1 MVTAA
6 EKKTG
11 TLAAAKPSMPRSLP
25 LVMVFLAVVTGIFCD
40 RYLGFSIHSWW
51 VGSVCSWCLWWGLI
65 RGHRNQLA
73 AISLLTSVAALAG
86 AWHHWQWH
94 LFADNNL
101 GFAVQEAPE
110 PVCFEG
116 IALNGPRTI
125 PPGTANPLRTIVR
138 GEETRLEVQIVKVRN
153 GAGWQPSSGKTHLF
167 VEGQLLGVHP
177 GDRIQ
182 VFARM
187 LKPRPAKNPGEFDLW
202 LHQRADRILCRTY
215 ANYPDCVTVLV
226 PRVRWSFRGWIESVR
241 SRCNEVLWRRLSHQR
256 SGLATAVLLGAREQ
270 LDREKVEDFVVTG
283 TIHLFA
289 ISGLHVG
296 ILATALFFLARLNFA
311 PQRWTP
317 LLVFC
322 LVLLYALLTD
332 ARPPVVRATILVAA
346 LCGAM
351 LMGRKTSPF
360 NSLAAAAIFILAIN
374 PSDLFRTGTQLSFL
388 AVATLYWFSPCL
400 VRVPS
405 ADPLEQ
411 LVEQTRPLYVR
422 WLRRIGNIYF
432 QLTLASG
439 VIWLVALPLVMN
451 RFHIL
456 SLSAVLLNTILW
468 IPMLVALLS
477 GFSLLLLTWF
487 APPAAQVAAWIC
499 DNSLWVLELTV
510 ATARSIPGS
519 HFWVTGPTWWWLAVF
534 YTALFLLASVPQL
547 RPTNRWCLTILA
559 IWVGIGFATSTWERW
574 HRTTNQTLA
583 CTFLSVGHGT
593 SVVLEIPG
601 GKTVLYD
608 AGTSGSPSAATRSVS
623 SFLWSRGI
631 THIDAIILS
640 HADVDHYNGLPE
652 LVNRLSVGSFFI
664 SPVMFSQMNPALEQL
679 ARALKTNGIHPQ
691 KIHAGDLVNI
701 SPETRIEVLHPPAMG
716 VSGSDNSNSIVLEIT
731 YQGRRILLPGDL
743 EAPGLQAVLAK
754 TPCKYDLV
762 MAPHH
767 GSLHSE
773 PHAFAAWSQPDWVV
787 VSSGHG
793 HDVQVVSE
801 VYQEI
806 GAQVLET
813 AKSGAIRFLLDS
825 HSVQASRWREE
836 AW

>member
-6 EKKTG
+6 EKKIEG
-11 TLAAAKPSMPRSLP
+11 PAVAKPSAPRILP
-25 LVMVFLAVVTGIFCD
+25 LVMVFLAVATGICSD
-40 RYLGFSIHSWW
+40 RYLGFSILYWW
-51 VGSVCSWCLWWGLI
+51 TGSLCSWCLWWVFI

-86 AWHHWQWH
+86 AWHHWQWY

-101 GFAVQEAPE
+101 GFTAHEAPQ

-116 IALNGPRTI
+116 VALNGPRTI

-138 GEETRLEVQIVKVRN
+138 GEETRLSVQIIKVRN
-153 GAGWQPSSGKTHLF
+153 GADWQSSSGKTHLF

-177 GDRIQ
+177 GDRIR

-187 LKPRPAKNPGEFDLW
+187 LKPRPAQNPGEFDLW
-202 LHQRADRILCRTY
+202 LHQRADRILCRNY
-215 ANYPDCVTVLV
+215 ANYPDCVTVLD
-226 PRVRWSFRGWIESVR
+226 PRVQWSFRGWIESVR
-241 SRCNEVLWRRLSHQR
+241 SRCNEILWSRLSHQR

-270 LDREKVEDFVVTG
+270 LNREKIEDFVVTG

-296 ILATALFFLARLNFA
+296 ILATALFFLARLNFVS
-311 PQRWTP
+311 QRWAP
-317 LLVFC
+317 LFVFC
-322 LVLLYALLTD
+322 LVLLYAMLTD
-332 ARPPVVRATILVAA
+332 ARPPVVRATVLLAA
-346 LCGAM
+346 LCGGM

-400 VRVPS
+400 TRVQN
-405 ADPLEQ
+405 ADPLAQ
-411 LVEQTRPLYVR
+411 LVEKSRPRFVR
-422 WLRRIGNIYF
+422 WLRRIGKTYF
-432 QLTLASG
+432 QLALASG
-439 VIWLVALPLVMN
+439 VIWLVALPLVMH

-477 GFSLLLLTWF
+477 GFSLLLLTWL
-487 APPAAQVAAWIC
+487 APPAAPVAAWIC
-499 DNSLWVLELTV
+499 DNSLWVLEMTV
-510 ATARSIPGS
+510 ATVRSIPAS

-534 YTALFLLASVPQL
+534 YAGVFLLASVPLL
-547 RPTNRWCLTILA
+547 RPTKRWCLTILA
-559 IWVGIGFATSTWERW
+559 IWIGIGFLTSSWERW
-574 HRTTNQTLA
+574 QRTSNQTLA

-631 THIDAIILS
+631 THLDAIILS

-652 LVNRLSVGSFFI
+652 LMDRLSVGSFFI
-664 SPVMFSQMNPALEQL
+664 SPVTFAHMNPALEQL
-679 ARALKTNGIHPQ
+679 LQSLEKNGIHPQ
-691 KIHAGDLVNI
+691 KIDAGDLVHI
-701 SPETRIEVLHPPAMG
+701 SHETRIEVLHPPAMG
-716 VSGSDNSNSIVLEIT
+716 SSGSDNSNSIVLEIT

-743 EAPGLQAVLAK
+743 ETPGLEAVIAK
-754 TPCKYDLV
+754 TPRRYDLV

-767 GSLHSE
+767 GSLHSS
-773 PHAFAAWSQPDWVV
+773 PHAFAAWSQPDWMV
-787 VSSGHG
+787 VSSGYR
-793 HDVQVVSE
+793 HDVQVVAGVYKE
-801 VYQEI
+801 V

-825 HSVQASRWREE
+825 HSVRVLRWREE